1 VNILGQV
8 RECPLLSEA
17 GIAVRMTRNVSQRTI
32 ISAAMGGTGIIILV
46 LALPSWLLFSLI
58 GAGLVAGACFV
69 FKRGA

>member
-1 VNILGQV
+1 
-8 RECPLLSEA
+8 
-17 GIAVRMTRNVSQRTI
+17 MTRNVSQRTI